1 LPIPNDEMAAEAE
14 RGLEWR
20 REYGRGGTE
29 VGVARARDIANKRD
43 LSMDTVRRMNSYFAR
58 HEVDKEAEG
67 FRPGEDG
74 YPSAGRIAW
83 ALWSGDAGMSWAKRI
98 IEQEDDERSSFSL
111 FLSSLR
117 AKLASSS
124 DASIRSFLSDYIA
137 AFNLVASRADAKVL
151 GDKVF
156 ISAAIDVLA
165 GGDWFEVGGVDARS
179 VAAEMVNVMSSWDWS
194 DNQLITEAVGWREDF
209 SASFAA
215 DNKVPV
221 ASTSLR
227 ACPVPAVVLASALVN
242 LGPKTI
248 RSGKLA
254 HSCGLLSRLPNR
266 STGNKASKE
275 TRPYEGEH
283 AARIRDPEGFD
294 SFRRVNNEGGQG
306 VDFVYGIRDG
316 EALVQSI
323 RFKVEY
329 FTEAQ
334 AREWLDANDFEP
346 LLFEPAVPMDDSR
359 SNVVSSR
366 HELEAPKM
374 AQAEIRALN
383 EAVELRQEGDGP
395 IRVAGYAAVFNQ
407 ETNIGG
413 YFTETIAPGAFTSA
427 LDRGDDVVLL
437 INHEGLP
444 LARTRSGTLKL
455 TQDQRGL
462 YIESELD
469 PSDPDVRAIVPK
481 MKRGDLDKMSF
492 AFIPTKQSWDER
504 GEIPKRMIEDLQ
516 LFDVAIVTTPAY
528 DGTEIGLRS
537 LEKYRDEKRKG
548 QAARRLRMKAKLHE

>member
-1 LPIPNDEMAAEAE
+1 MPVPTDEMAAEAE

-83 ALWSGDAGMSWAKRI
+83 ALWSGDAGQAWAARI
-98 IEQEDDERSSFSL
+98 LEQEDED
-111 FLSSLR
+111 R
-117 AKLASSS
+117 A
-124 DASIRSFLSDYIA
+124 
-137 AFNLVASRADAKVL
+137 
-151 GDKVF
+151 
-156 ISAAIDVLA
+156 
-165 GGDWFEVGGVDARS
+165 
-179 VAAEMVNVMSSWDWS
+179 
-194 DNQLITEAVGWREDF
+194 
-209 SASFAA
+209 
-215 DNKVPV
+215 
-221 ASTSLR
+221 
-227 ACPVPAVVLASALVN
+227 
-242 LGPKTI
+242 
-248 RSGKLA
+248 
-254 HSCGLLSRLPNR
+254 
-266 STGNKASKE
+266 E

-283 AARIRDPEGFD
+283 AARIREPDQFD
-294 SFRRVNNEGGQG
+294 SLGRVNNNGGQG
-306 VDFVYGIRDG
+306 VDFVYCITDG
-316 EALVQSI
+316 EAQVQSI
-323 RFKVEY
+323 RFKVDF
-329 FTEAQ
+329 FTEEQ

-346 LLFEPAVPMDDSR
+346 ILFEPAAPIDEGR
-359 SNVVSSR
+359 SFVVSSQ
-366 HELEAPKM
+366 HALEAPKM
-374 AQAEIRALN
+374 AQAEIRALS
-383 EAVELRQEGDGP
+383 EPVELRQEDNGP
-395 IRVAGYAAVFNQ
+395 IRVAGYAAVFDQ

-437 INHEGLP
+437 INHDGLP

-455 TQDQRGL
+455 TQDERGL

-492 AFIPTKQSWDER
+492 AFLPTRQTWDES
-504 GEIPKRMIEDLQ
+504 GDMPKRMIEDLQ

-528 DGTEIGLRS
+528 DGTEIGLRA
-537 LEKYRDEKRKG
+537 LEKHREDQQKS
-548 QAARRLRMKAKLHE
+548 QAARRLRMKAKLTQ

>member
-1 LPIPNDEMAAEAE
+1 MPVPNDEMAAEAE

-83 ALWSGDAGMSWAKRI
+83 ALWSGDAGQSWAARI
-98 IEQEDDERSSFSL
+98 VSEDDED
-111 FLSSLR
+111 R
-117 AKLASSS
+117 A
-124 DASIRSFLSDYIA
+124 
-137 AFNLVASRADAKVL
+137 
-151 GDKVF
+151 
-156 ISAAIDVLA
+156 
-165 GGDWFEVGGVDARS
+165 
-179 VAAEMVNVMSSWDWS
+179 
-194 DNQLITEAVGWREDF
+194 
-209 SASFAA
+209 
-215 DNKVPV
+215 
-221 ASTSLR
+221 
-227 ACPVPAVVLASALVN
+227 
-242 LGPKTI
+242 
-248 RSGKLA
+248 
-254 HSCGLLSRLPNR
+254 
-266 STGNKASKE
+266 E

-283 AARIRDPEGFD
+283 AARIREPDQFD

-306 VDFVYGIRDG
+306 VDFVYGVKDG
-316 EALVQSI
+316 EAQVQSI
-323 RFKVEY
+323 RFKVDF
-329 FTEAQ
+329 FTEEQ

-346 LLFEPAVPMDDSR
+346 ILFEPAAPIDEDR
-359 SNVVSSR
+359 SFVVCSQ
-366 HELEAPKM
+366 HALEAPKM

-383 EAVELRQEGDGP
+383 EPVELRQEDNGP

-437 INHEGLP
+437 VNHDGLP

-455 TQDQRGL
+455 TQDDRGL

-492 AFIPTKQSWDER
+492 AFIPTRQTWDES
-504 GEIPKRMIEDLQ
+504 GDMPKRMIEDLQ
-516 LFDVAIVTTPAY
+516 LYDVAIVTTPAY
-528 DGTEIGLRS
+528 DGTEIGLRA
-537 LEKYRDEKRKG
+537 LEKHRKEQSTG
-548 QAARRLRMKAKLHE
+548 QAARRMRMKARLTG

>member
-1 LPIPNDEMAAEAE
+1 MPVPTDEMAAEAE

-83 ALWSGDAGMSWAKRI
+83 ALWSGDAGQSWAARI
-98 IEQEDDERSSFSL
+98 VSQEDED
-111 FLSSLR
+111 R
-117 AKLASSS
+117 A
-124 DASIRSFLSDYIA
+124 
-137 AFNLVASRADAKVL
+137 
-151 GDKVF
+151 
-156 ISAAIDVLA
+156 
-165 GGDWFEVGGVDARS
+165 
-179 VAAEMVNVMSSWDWS
+179 
-194 DNQLITEAVGWREDF
+194 
-209 SASFAA
+209 
-215 DNKVPV
+215 
-221 ASTSLR
+221 
-227 ACPVPAVVLASALVN
+227 
-242 LGPKTI
+242 
-248 RSGKLA
+248 
-254 HSCGLLSRLPNR
+254 
-266 STGNKASKE
+266 E

-283 AARIRDPEGFD
+283 AARIREPDQFD

-306 VDFVYGIRDG
+306 VDFVYGIKDG
-316 EALVQSI
+316 EAQIQSI
-323 RFKVEY
+323 RFKVDF
-329 FTEAQ
+329 FTEEQ

-346 LLFEPAVPMDDSR
+346 ILFEPAAPIDEGR
-359 SNVVSSR
+359 SFVVSSQ
-366 HELEAPKM
+366 HALEAPKM
-374 AQAEIRALN
+374 AQAEIRALS
-383 EAVELRQEGDGP
+383 EPVELRQEDNGP

-437 INHEGLP
+437 VNHDGLP
-444 LARTRSGTLKL
+444 LARTRSGTLRL
-455 TQDQRGL
+455 TQDERGL

-492 AFIPTKQSWDER
+492 AFIPTRQSWDDS
-504 GEIPKRMIEDLQ
+504 GDMPKRMIEDLQ

-537 LEKYRDEKRKG
+537 LQKYRDEQQKN
-548 QAARRLRMKAKLHE
+548 QAARRLRMKARLTE

>member
-1 LPIPNDEMAAEAE
+1 MPVPTDEMAAEAE

-83 ALWSGDAGMSWAKRI
+83 ALWSGDPGMAWAARI
-98 IEQEDDERSSFSL
+98 VSEDDED
-111 FLSSLR
+111 R
-117 AKLASSS
+117 A
-124 DASIRSFLSDYIA
+124 
-137 AFNLVASRADAKVL
+137 
-151 GDKVF
+151 
-156 ISAAIDVLA
+156 
-165 GGDWFEVGGVDARS
+165 
-179 VAAEMVNVMSSWDWS
+179 
-194 DNQLITEAVGWREDF
+194 
-209 SASFAA
+209 
-215 DNKVPV
+215 
-221 ASTSLR
+221 
-227 ACPVPAVVLASALVN
+227 
-242 LGPKTI
+242 
-248 RSGKLA
+248 
-254 HSCGLLSRLPNR
+254 
-266 STGNKASKE
+266 E

-283 AARIRDPEGFD
+283 AARIREPDQFD

-306 VDFVYGIRDG
+306 VDFVYGIKDG
-316 EALVQSI
+316 EAQVQSI
-323 RFKVEY
+323 RFKIDF
-329 FTEAQ
+329 FTEEQ
-334 AREWLDANDFEP
+334 AREWLGANDFEP
-346 LLFEPAVPMDDSR
+346 ILFEPAAPIDEDR
-359 SNVVSSR
+359 AFVVCSQ
-366 HELEAPKM
+366 HALEAPKM

-383 EAVELRQEGDGP
+383 EPVELRQEDNGP

-437 INHEGLP
+437 VNHDGLP

-455 TQDQRGL
+455 TQDDRGL

-492 AFIPTKQSWDER
+492 AFIPTRQTWDES
-504 GEIPKRMIEDLQ
+504 GDMPKRMIEDLQ

-528 DGTEIGLRS
+528 DGTEIGLRA
-537 LEKYRDEKRKG
+537 LEKHRKEQSTS
-548 QAARRLRMKAKLHE
+548 QAARRMRMKARLTV

>member
-1 LPIPNDEMAAEAE
+1 MPVPTDEMAAEAE

-83 ALWSGDAGMSWAKRI
+83 ALWSGDPGMAWAARI
-98 IEQEDDERSSFSL
+98 VSEDDED
-111 FLSSLR
+111 R
-117 AKLASSS
+117 A
-124 DASIRSFLSDYIA
+124 
-137 AFNLVASRADAKVL
+137 
-151 GDKVF
+151 
-156 ISAAIDVLA
+156 
-165 GGDWFEVGGVDARS
+165 
-179 VAAEMVNVMSSWDWS
+179 
-194 DNQLITEAVGWREDF
+194 
-209 SASFAA
+209 
-215 DNKVPV
+215 
-221 ASTSLR
+221 
-227 ACPVPAVVLASALVN
+227 
-242 LGPKTI
+242 
-248 RSGKLA
+248 
-254 HSCGLLSRLPNR
+254 
-266 STGNKASKE
+266 E

-283 AARIRDPEGFD
+283 AARIREPDQFD

-306 VDFVYGIRDG
+306 VDFVYGIKDG
-316 EALVQSI
+316 EAQVQSI
-323 RFKVEY
+323 RFKVDF
-329 FTEAQ
+329 FTEEQ

-346 LLFEPAVPMDDSR
+346 ILFEPAAPIDEDR
-359 SNVVSSR
+359 AFVVCSQ
-366 HELEAPKM
+366 HALEAPKM

-383 EAVELRQEGDGP
+383 EPVELRQEDNGP

-437 INHEGLP
+437 VNHDGLP

-455 TQDQRGL
+455 TQDDRGL

-492 AFIPTKQSWDER
+492 AFIPTRQTWDES
-504 GEIPKRMIEDLQ
+504 GDMPKRMIEDLQ
-516 LFDVAIVTTPAY
+516 LYDVAIVTTPAY
-528 DGTEIGLRS
+528 DGTEIGLRA
-537 LEKYRDEKRKG
+537 LEKHRKEQSTS
-548 QAARRLRMKAKLHE
+548 QAARRMRMKARLTG

>member
-1 LPIPNDEMAAEAE
+1 MPVPTDEMAAEAE

-83 ALWSGDAGMSWAKRI
+83 ALWSGDPGMAWAARI
-98 IEQEDDERSSFSL
+98 VSEDDED
-111 FLSSLR
+111 R
-117 AKLASSS
+117 A
-124 DASIRSFLSDYIA
+124 
-137 AFNLVASRADAKVL
+137 
-151 GDKVF
+151 
-156 ISAAIDVLA
+156 
-165 GGDWFEVGGVDARS
+165 
-179 VAAEMVNVMSSWDWS
+179 
-194 DNQLITEAVGWREDF
+194 
-209 SASFAA
+209 
-215 DNKVPV
+215 
-221 ASTSLR
+221 
-227 ACPVPAVVLASALVN
+227 
-242 LGPKTI
+242 
-248 RSGKLA
+248 
-254 HSCGLLSRLPNR
+254 
-266 STGNKASKE
+266 E

-283 AARIRDPEGFD
+283 AARIREPDQFD

-306 VDFVYGIRDG
+306 VDFVYGIKDG
-316 EALVQSI
+316 EAQVQSI
-323 RFKVEY
+323 RFKIDF
-329 FTEAQ
+329 FTEEQ

-346 LLFEPAVPMDDSR
+346 ILFEPAAPIDEDR
-359 SNVVSSR
+359 AFVVCSQ
-366 HELEAPKM
+366 HALEAPKM

-383 EAVELRQEGDGP
+383 EPVELRQEDNGP

-437 INHEGLP
+437 VNHDGLP

-455 TQDQRGL
+455 TQDDRGL

-492 AFIPTKQSWDER
+492 AFIPTRQTWDES
-504 GEIPKRMIEDLQ
+504 GDMPKRMIEDLQ

-528 DGTEIGLRS
+528 DGTEIGLRA
-537 LEKYRDEKRKG
+537 LEKHRKEQSTG
-548 QAARRLRMKAKLHE
+548 QAARRMRMKARLTV

>member
-1 LPIPNDEMAAEAE
+1 MPVPTDEMAAEAE

-83 ALWSGDAGMSWAKRI
+83 ALWGGDAGQSWAARI
-98 IEQEDDERSSFSL
+98 VSEEDED
-111 FLSSLR
+111 R
-117 AKLASSS
+117 A
-124 DASIRSFLSDYIA
+124 
-137 AFNLVASRADAKVL
+137 
-151 GDKVF
+151 
-156 ISAAIDVLA
+156 
-165 GGDWFEVGGVDARS
+165 
-179 VAAEMVNVMSSWDWS
+179 
-194 DNQLITEAVGWREDF
+194 
-209 SASFAA
+209 
-215 DNKVPV
+215 
-221 ASTSLR
+221 
-227 ACPVPAVVLASALVN
+227 
-242 LGPKTI
+242 
-248 RSGKLA
+248 
-254 HSCGLLSRLPNR
+254 
-266 STGNKASKE
+266 E

-283 AARIRDPEGFD
+283 AARIREPDQFD

-306 VDFVYGIRDG
+306 VDFVYGIKDG
-316 EALVQSI
+316 EAQIQSI
-323 RFKVEY
+323 RFKVDF
-329 FTEAQ
+329 FTEEQ

-346 LLFEPAVPMDDSR
+346 ILFEPAAPIDEGR
-359 SNVVSSR
+359 SFVVSSQ
-366 HELEAPKM
+366 HALEAPKM
-374 AQAEIRALN
+374 AQAEIRALS
-383 EAVELRQEGDGP
+383 EPVELRQEDNGP

-437 INHEGLP
+437 INHDGLP

-455 TQDQRGL
+455 TQDERGL

-492 AFIPTKQSWDER
+492 AFLPTRQTWDES
-504 GEIPKRMIEDLQ
+504 GDMPKRMIEDLQ

-528 DGTEIGLRS
+528 DGTEIGLRA
-537 LEKYRDEKRKG
+537 LEKHREEQQKS
-548 QAARRLRMKAKLHE
+548 QAARRLRMKAKLTQ

>member
-1 LPIPNDEMAAEAE
+1 MPVPTDEMAAEAE

-83 ALWSGDAGMSWAKRI
+83 ALWSGDPGMAWAARI
-98 IEQEDDERSSFSL
+98 VSEDDED
-111 FLSSLR
+111 R
-117 AKLASSS
+117 A
-124 DASIRSFLSDYIA
+124 
-137 AFNLVASRADAKVL
+137 
-151 GDKVF
+151 
-156 ISAAIDVLA
+156 
-165 GGDWFEVGGVDARS
+165 
-179 VAAEMVNVMSSWDWS
+179 
-194 DNQLITEAVGWREDF
+194 
-209 SASFAA
+209 
-215 DNKVPV
+215 
-221 ASTSLR
+221 
-227 ACPVPAVVLASALVN
+227 
-242 LGPKTI
+242 
-248 RSGKLA
+248 
-254 HSCGLLSRLPNR
+254 
-266 STGNKASKE
+266 E

-283 AARIRDPEGFD
+283 AARIREPDQFD

-306 VDFVYGIRDG
+306 VDFVYGIKDG
-316 EALVQSI
+316 EAQVQSI
-323 RFKVEY
+323 RFKIDF
-329 FTEAQ
+329 FTEEQ
-334 AREWLDANDFEP
+334 AREWLGANDFEP
-346 LLFEPAVPMDDSR
+346 ILFEPAAPIDEDR
-359 SNVVSSR
+359 AFVVCSQ
-366 HELEAPKM
+366 HALEAPKM

-383 EAVELRQEGDGP
+383 EPVELRQEDNGP

-437 INHEGLP
+437 VNHDGLP

-455 TQDQRGL
+455 TQDDRGL

-492 AFIPTKQSWDER
+492 AFIPTRQTWDES
-504 GEIPKRMIEDLQ
+504 GDMPKRMIEDLQ

-528 DGTEIGLRS
+528 DGTEIGLRA
-537 LEKYRDEKRKG
+537 LEKHRKEQSTG
-548 QAARRLRMKAKLHE
+548 QAARRMRMKARLTG

>member
-1 LPIPNDEMAAEAE
+1 MPVPTDEMAAEAE

-83 ALWSGDAGMSWAKRI
+83 ALWSGDPGMAWAARI
-98 IEQEDDERSSFSL
+98 VSEDDED
-111 FLSSLR
+111 R
-117 AKLASSS
+117 A
-124 DASIRSFLSDYIA
+124 
-137 AFNLVASRADAKVL
+137 
-151 GDKVF
+151 
-156 ISAAIDVLA
+156 
-165 GGDWFEVGGVDARS
+165 
-179 VAAEMVNVMSSWDWS
+179 
-194 DNQLITEAVGWREDF
+194 
-209 SASFAA
+209 
-215 DNKVPV
+215 
-221 ASTSLR
+221 
-227 ACPVPAVVLASALVN
+227 
-242 LGPKTI
+242 
-248 RSGKLA
+248 
-254 HSCGLLSRLPNR
+254 
-266 STGNKASKE
+266 E

-283 AARIRDPEGFD
+283 AARIREPDQFD

-306 VDFVYGIRDG
+306 VDFVYGIKDG
-316 EALVQSI
+316 EAQVQSI
-323 RFKVEY
+323 RFKIDF
-329 FTEAQ
+329 FTEEQ
-334 AREWLDANDFEP
+334 AREWLGANDFEP
-346 LLFEPAVPMDDSR
+346 ILFEPAAPIDEDR
-359 SNVVSSR
+359 AFVVCSQ
-366 HELEAPKM
+366 HALEAPKM

-383 EAVELRQEGDGP
+383 EPVELRQEDNGP

-437 INHEGLP
+437 VNHDGLP

-455 TQDQRGL
+455 TQDDRGL

-492 AFIPTKQSWDER
+492 AFIPTRQTWDES
-504 GEIPKRMIEDLQ
+504 GDMPKRMIEDLQ
-516 LFDVAIVTTPAY
+516 LYDVAIVTTPAY
-528 DGTEIGLRS
+528 DGTEIGLRA
-537 LEKYRDEKRKG
+537 LEKHRKEQSTG
-548 QAARRLRMKAKLHE
+548 QAARRMRMKARLTG